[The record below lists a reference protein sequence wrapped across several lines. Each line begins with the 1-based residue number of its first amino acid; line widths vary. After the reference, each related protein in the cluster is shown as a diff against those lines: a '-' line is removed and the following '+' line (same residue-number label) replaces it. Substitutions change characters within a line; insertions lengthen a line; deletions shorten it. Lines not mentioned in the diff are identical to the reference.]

1 MASSSGRQ
9 RKAQKRNREEGE
21 EQGASATTNES
32 DEKFTFFFGAESPFS
47 QWHYVTFTV
56 DGVQYNCAEQY
67 MMHQKAVLFGDEA
80 MASEIMNADHPGDQ
94 KALGRKVNNFD
105 DKKWGASCKEIVK
118 RGNMAKFSQNAEL
131 GVELM
136 STRGTTLVEAAPR
149 DTVWGIGLS
158 AKNWK
163 AQHREHW
170 RGKNLLGEIL
180 TEVREELAAKQ
191 DTNAT

>member
-67 MMHQKAVLFGDEA
+67 MMHQKA
-80 MASEIMNADHPGDQ
+80 
-94 KALGRKVNNFD
+94 
-105 DKKWGASCKEIVK
+105 
-118 RGNMAKFSQNAEL
+118 
-131 GVELM
+131 
-136 STRGTTLVEAAPR
+136 
-149 DTVWGIGLS
+149 
-158 AKNWK
+158 
-163 AQHREHW
+163 
-170 RGKNLLGEIL
+170 GKQ
-180 TEVREELAAKQ
+180 LAAG
-191 DTNAT
+191 DTPYAHARIYMRMYVARRRGCGLLYRACACIQLFTVLL